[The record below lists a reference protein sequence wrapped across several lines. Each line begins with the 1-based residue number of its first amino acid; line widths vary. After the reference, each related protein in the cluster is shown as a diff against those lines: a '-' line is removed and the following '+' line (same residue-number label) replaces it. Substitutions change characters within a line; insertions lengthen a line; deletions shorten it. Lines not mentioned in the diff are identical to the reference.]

1 MKVTKKELE
10 KSQIEVTIELSLE
23 EFKPYI
29 EKGALKV
36 SEKVKIEGFRPG
48 KVPYDVL
55 KQKIG
60 EMTILE
66 EAAHIAIMKTVDD
79 IIEKETAPR
88 QPVGQPSVNITKLAP
103 GNPLEYKVTLALLP
117 MIEIGE
123 YKGLK
128 LKVQEA
134 KIDKKDLELALQDLR
149 EVRAQEKLVDREIKD
164 GDKALV
170 DVDLFLSKVPIED
183 GNHKNLPIKVGKD
196 YFVPGF
202 DKNLLGLKKG
212 DTKEFSLVYPKKHHR
227 QNLADKKVD
236 FKIKINDVYEIVK
249 PELDDKFAA
258 QFQLKNIEELN
269 KALEENLLNEK
280 KRKTDL
286 KNESEMIAAIVAKT
300 KFGDFP
306 DVLVD
311 NESNNL
317 MSELEE
323 NITRQGGK
331 FEDYLKH
338 LNKSR
343 NELML
348 EMMPNAI
355 KRVKSALII
364 REIAIREEIAPTDKE
379 IEEKIKQ
386 LKEQYQGQ
394 DNILK
399 MFEEAGYRS
408 YLKNILTNEKVIEKL
423 KEWNYANT
431 GNQQKS

>member
-149 EVRAQEKLVDREIKD
+149 EARAQEKLVDREIKD

-280 KRKTDL
+280 KRKMDL

>member
-149 EVRAQEKLVDREIKD
+149 EARAQEKLVDREIKD

-323 NITRQGGK
+323 NIIRQGGK

>member
-1 MKVTKKELE
+1 MKIDKKDLE
-10 KSQIEVTIELSLE
+10 KSQIEITIELSTE
-23 EFKPYI
+23 EFAPYI
-29 EKGALKV
+29 EKGAIKV

-79 IIEKETAPR
+79 IVEKETTPR
-88 QPVGQPSVNITKLAP
+88 QPIGQPNITITKLAP

-117 MIEIGE
+117 TIKIGE

-128 LKVQEA
+128 LKIEEV
-134 KIDKKDLELALQDLR
+134 KIDKKDLDSALQDLR
-149 EVRAQEKLVDREIKD
+149 EARATEKLVDREVKT
-164 GDKALV
+164 GDKVMV
-170 DVDLFLSKVPIED
+170 DIDLFLSKVPVED
-183 GNHKNLPIKVGKD
+183 GSHKNLPIKVGKD

-212 DTKEFSLVYPKKHHR
+212 DSKEFSLVYPEKHHH
-227 QNLADKKVD
+227 QNLAGKKVD
-236 FKIKINDVYEIVK
+236 FKIKINDVYEITK
-249 PELDDKFAA
+249 PELDDEFAA
-258 QFQLKNIEELN
+258 QFQLKNIDELK
-269 KALEENLLNEK
+269 KALEENLLEEK
-280 KRKTDL
+280 KRKADL
-286 KNESEMIAAIVAKT
+286 KNESDMIAAIVAQT

-311 NESNNL
+311 NEANNL

-323 NITRQGGK
+323 SITRQGGK

-338 LNKSR
+338 LKKSR

-364 REIAIREEIAPTDKE
+364 REIAIRENISPSDKE
-379 IEEKIKQ
+379 IEEKIEQ
-386 LKEQYQGQ
+386 LKVQYQGQ
-394 DNILK
+394 DNIIK
-399 MFEEAGYRS
+399 MFEEAGYKS

>member
-149 EVRAQEKLVDREIKD
+149 EARAQEKLVDREIKD

-280 KRKTDL
+280 KRKMDL

-323 NITRQGGK
+323 NIIRQGGK